1 MKTFLNLILGS
12 VTPTTAQAVAGITKA
27 IAKLEAVVAHH
38 DRKVTLIDARIDT
51 LENLQNDSIAARDEA
66 AKIAKRFTKLVA

>member
-1 MKTFLNLILGS
+1 MKKLLDLILGA

-38 DRKVTLIDARIDT
+38 DRKVNLIDVRIDV
-51 LENLQNDSIAARDEA
+51 LENLQNDSIVARDEA
-66 AKIAKRFTKLVA
+66 SKIAKRFAKLVA